1 MGENKQIEREDAE
14 EARGG
19 SSLGTGDPDER
30 LAAPRRGARNAAAHM
45 RSANG
50 ATRLPVIGYA
60 SCSCSG
66 SSATLELKQQAEV
79 ITRECKRRGLALL
92 EVVGERSPTTGKG
105 LHRPGLAYALH
116 RINSREAT
124 GLVVAELSRITD
136 SVGEL
141 GTIMEWIL
149 GLNARLVASADAFDT
164 ECEGGR
170 LAAGLLIEVSAW
182 ERNRISERTRNGLQA
197 ARMSGRST
205 GRPAVVDDPDL
216 GKRIAHMRAQG
227 MTLQAIADQLNED
240 GVPTVRGG
248 AKWRHSSVQAAAGY
262 RRRQRAPRG
271 AVQIQPVSAGEQ
283 RTG

>member
-1 MGENKQIEREDAE
+1 MGENKQIDRGDAE

-19 SSLGTGDPDER
+19 SSLGSGEPAER
-30 LAAPRRGARNAAAHM
+30 LAARRRGARTAAARM

-50 ATRLPVIGYA
+50 ATALPVIGYA
-60 SCSCSG
+60 SCACAG
-66 SSATLELKQQAEV
+66 SAAGLELKQQAEV

-105 LHRPGLAYALH
+105 LSRPGLAYALH

-141 GTIMEWIL
+141 GTIMEWLL

-170 LAAGLLIEVSAW
+170 LAAGLLIEVSGW

-197 ARMSGRST
+197 ARLSGGST
-205 GRPAVVDDPDL
+205 GRAAVVDDPAL
-216 GKRIAHMRAQG
+216 SKRIAHMRAQG
-227 MTLQAIADQLNED
+227 MTLQAIADRLNED

-262 RRRQRAPRG
+262 RRRQRTPRG
-271 AVQIQPVSAGEQ
+271 SVQIRPTSAGEQ

>member
-1 MGENKQIEREDAE
+1 MGENKQIEREDVE

-19 SSLGTGDPDER
+19 SSLGTVDPDER
-30 LAAPRRGARNAAAHM
+30 LAAPRRGATIDATRM

-50 ATRLPVIGYA
+50 ATQLPVIGYA
-60 SCSCSG
+60 SCAYAA
-66 SSATLELKQQAEV
+66 SAASLELKQQAEV

-105 LHRPGLAYALH
+105 LNRPGLAYALH
-116 RINSREAT
+116 RINSREAA
-124 GLVVAELSRITD
+124 GLVVAELSRITE

-170 LAAGLLIEVSAW
+170 LAAGLLIEVSGW

-197 ARMSGRST
+197 ARMNGRST

-216 GKRIAHMRAQG
+216 SKRIAHMRAQG
-227 MTLQAIADQLNED
+227 MTLQAIADRLNED

-271 AVQIQPVSAGEQ
+271 AVQIRPASAGEQ